1 MAYAGIQKEVN
12 MPVNYNQIGE
22 RIKHFRNNQSCSQ
35 ELLGEKVNLS
45 REHVNK
51 IETGANKPS
60 LETVVDIANALGIS
74 VDDLLVDSL
83 EHPISTSDSEIHR
96 LLLDCNKIEE
106 QILTKTV
113 AELKKILYG
122 LGI

>member
-1 MAYAGIQKEVN
+1 
-12 MPVNYNQIGE
+12 MPVNYDQLGD
-22 RIKHFRNNQSCSQ
+22 RIKHFRTERNQTQ
-35 ELLGEKVNLS
+35 EALAERVNLYRENIS
-45 REHVNK
+45 RFENG
-51 IETGANKPS
+51 TLRPS
-60 LETVVDIANALGIS
+60 LDTVVDIANALGIS

-83 EHPISTSDSEIHR
+83 EHPISTADSEIHR

-106 QILTKTV
+106 QVLTKTV

>member
-1 MAYAGIQKEVN
+1 LFWIQKEVN
-12 MPVNYNQIGE
+12 MPVNYNQLGE
-22 RIKHFRNNQSCSQ
+22 RIKHFREEKNLTQ
-35 ELLGEKVNLS
+35 EAFSEKLDLA
-45 REHVNK
+45 RENINRYENGTKHP
-51 IETGANKPS
+51 A

-83 EHPISTSDSEIHR
+83 EHPISTADSEIHR

>member
-1 MAYAGIQKEVN
+1 MAYAGIQRRLY
-12 MPVNYNQIGE
+12 MPVNYNQLGD
-22 RIKHFRNNQSCSQ
+22 RIKHFREEKSFTQ
-35 ELLGEKVNLS
+35 ELISEKLS
-45 REHVNK
+45 LARENINRYENGSKH
-51 IETGANKPS
+51 PS
-60 LETVVDIANALGIS
+60 LDTVVDIANALGIS

-83 EHPISTSDSEIHR
+83 EHPISTADSEIHR

-106 QILTKTV
+106 QVLTKTV

>member
-1 MAYAGIQKEVN
+1 
-12 MPVNYNQIGE
+12 MPVNYNQLGD
-22 RIKHFRNNQSCSQ
+22 RIKHFREEKSFTQ
-35 ELLGEKVNLS
+35 ELLSEKLS
-45 REHVNK
+45 LARENINRYENGSKH
-51 IETGANKPS
+51 PS
-60 LETVVDIANALGIS
+60 LDTVVDIANALGIS

-83 EHPISTSDSEIHR
+83 EHPISTADSEIHR

-106 QILTKTV
+106 QVLTKTV

>member
-1 MAYAGIQKEVN
+1 
-12 MPVNYNQIGE
+12 MPVNYDQLGE
-22 RIKHFRNNQSCSQ
+22 RIKHFRSNLNVSQ
-35 ELLGEKVNLS
+35 ESFGEKVSLS
-45 REHVNK
+45 REHINK

-60 LETVVDIANALGIS
+60 LDTVVDIANALGIS

-83 EHPISTSDSEIHR
+83 EHPISTADSEIHR
-96 LLLDCNKIEE
+96 LLLDCNKVEE

>member
-1 MAYAGIQKEVN
+1 
-12 MPVNYNQIGE
+12 MPVNYNQLGD
-22 RIKHFRNNQSCSQ
+22 RIKHFRTEKNHTQ

-45 REHVNK
+45 REHINK
-51 IETGANKPS
+51 IETGTNKPS
-60 LETVVDIANALGIS
+60 LDTVVDIANALGIS
-74 VDDLLVDSL
+74 VEDLLVDSL
-83 EHPISTSDSEIHR
+83 EHPISTADSEIHR

>member
-1 MAYAGIQKEVN
+1 MRKT
-12 MPVNYNQIGE
+12 MPQSVTIE
-22 RIKHFRNNQSCSQ
+22 RHSEFALSYENGSKH
-35 ELLGEKVNLS
+35 
-45 REHVNK
+45 
-51 IETGANKPS
+51 PS
-60 LETVVDIANALGIS
+60 LDTVVDIANALGIS

-83 EHPISTSDSEIHR
+83 EHPISTADSEIHR

>member
-1 MAYAGIQKEVN
+1 
-12 MPVNYNQIGE
+12 MPVHYDQLGD
-22 RIKHFRNNQSCSQ
+22 RIKHFREEKSFTQ
-35 ELLGEKVNLS
+35 EALSEKLNLARENIS
-45 REHVNK
+45 RFES
-51 IETGANKPS
+51 GSLRPS
-60 LETVVDIANALGIS
+60 LDTVVDIANALGIS

-83 EHPISTSDSEIHR
+83 EHPISTADSEIHR
-96 LLLDCNKIEE
+96 LLLDCNKVEE